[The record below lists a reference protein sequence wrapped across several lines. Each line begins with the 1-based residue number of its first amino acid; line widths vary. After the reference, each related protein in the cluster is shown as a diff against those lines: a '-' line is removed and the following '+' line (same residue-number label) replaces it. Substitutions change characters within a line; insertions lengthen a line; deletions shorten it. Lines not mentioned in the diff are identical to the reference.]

1 MQIQTAS
8 RIRPISSKLTF
19 RGRNRIPNNR
29 PHPLAGLL
37 TSVKNAKLT
46 NKTRKTGKAVG
57 MNCMLLYSVSKAIQI
72 SNAIVPVETFSA
84 AVMMPSSSG
93 GVAAGDARI
102 LIPDA
107 GCFYSDQKQTAA
119 PFATHAVQSTA
130 QHGVECTAVA

>member
-1 MQIQTAS
+1 MQVQAAS
-8 RIRPISSKLTF
+8 RIQPISSKLTF

-46 NKTRKTGKAVG
+46 NKARKTGKAVG
-57 MNCMLLYSVSKAIQI
+57 MSCMLLYSVSKAIQI

-84 AVMMPSSSG
+84 AVMIPSSSG

-130 QHGVECTAVA
+130 QNGVECTAVV